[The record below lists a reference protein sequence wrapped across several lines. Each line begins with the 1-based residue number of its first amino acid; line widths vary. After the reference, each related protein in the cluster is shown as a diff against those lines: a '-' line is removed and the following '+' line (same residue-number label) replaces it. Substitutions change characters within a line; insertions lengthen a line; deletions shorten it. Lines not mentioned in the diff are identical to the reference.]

1 MDTKSKSSKISY
13 IVNPIIL
20 IILIITS
27 IAMVSTYFKIEEKAK
42 ERQYPAFEYYDFVN
56 DLSKTNY
63 VLYHDIIEKK
73 ENKTIYPSDIFMKK
87 NNNYI
92 SNQQENFEHQYQ
104 VSIDNFNR
112 QFSSWKSTLNNSL
125 KNLEYYAI
133 NKADNNSYS
142 NNEQL
147 KTLLENEKLDETTL
161 NGLKE
166 KYSFYVVIDFDNR
179 GNKSIKNIYGAKAEV
194 ILDNIVH
201 ESSYERGDRY
211 YTFNN
216 ITDATFVYAVPKD
229 LKYVDNIN
237 HYMSIASR
245 SGYTDATAGS
255 TIVFLVIIILLALAI
270 PYKFLKEVFWFKGLS
285 KIPLEIN
292 VAIIIFGFCILM
304 GGGET
309 IVFPTLNGNFYDF
322 LSKTTI
328 KYSYLGYIIDVIN
341 VLYWAIGFSIVFM
354 AITLIKHIFKT
365 GFKSYMKEKS
375 LVIKLLRWIVQK
387 FHGFSDYLK
396 SIDLREK
403 TDKKLLLILGLNF
416 LIIVIMCSMWFIGII
431 FAIVYSSVLFIYVKK
446 YIEDLQK
453 KYKKLLEATNE
464 IAKGNLEVSIE
475 EDLGVFNPFRE
486 EIENIEKGFKN
497 AVDEEV
503 KSQKMKTE
511 LISNVSHDLK
521 TPLTSIITYIDLL
534 KDESLDIEKRKSYL
548 DTLDRKSQRLK
559 DLIEDLFEVS
569 KVNSGNITL
578 NIIDVDIVSL
588 IKQTQLELDDKIKK
602 ASLTIKNNFPQEKI
616 ILPLDSQRTYRI
628 FENLMMNIVK
638 YSMANS
644 RVYIDI
650 IDEEHKVMVV
660 LKNMSHTELNFNP
673 DEIVERF
680 VRGDKSRNTEGSGL
694 GLAIAKSFTE
704 LQGGKFN
711 IEIDGDLF
719 KVVLTFQKM
728 G

>member
-1 MDTKSKSSKISY
+1 
-13 IVNPIIL
+13 
-20 IILIITS
+20 
-27 IAMVSTYFKIEEKAK
+27 MVSTYFKIEEKAK

-216 ITDATFVYAVPKD
+216 VTDATFVYAVPKD
-229 LKYVDNIN
+229 LKYVDSIN
-237 HYMSIASR
+237 HYMSIAGR

-309 IVFPTLNGNFYDF
+309 IVFPTLNGNFYDL

-341 VLYWAIGFSIVFM
+341 VLYWSVGFSIAFTAV
-354 AITLIKHIFKT
+354 ILIKHIFKT

-375 LVIKLLRWIVQK
+375 LVVKILRWIGQK
-387 FHGFSDYLK
+387 FHRFSHYLK
-396 SIDLREK
+396 SIDLRKK
-403 TDKKLLLILGLNF
+403 TDKKLLVILGLNF

-431 FAIVYSSVLFIYVKK
+431 VAIVYSSVLFIYVKK
-446 YIEDLQK
+446 YIEDLQR

-475 EDLGVFNPFRE
+475 EDLGVFNPFKE

-534 KDESLDIEKRKSYL
+534 KDESLDIEKRKNYL

-650 IDEEHKVMVV
+650 IEEEDKVMVV
-660 LKNMSHTELNFNP
+660 LKNMSNTELNFNP

>member
-1 MDTKSKSSKISY
+1 
-13 IVNPIIL
+13 
-20 IILIITS
+20 
-27 IAMVSTYFKIEEKAK
+27 MVSTYFKIEEKAK
-42 ERQYPAFEYYDFVN
+42 ENQYPPFEYYDFVN

-179 GNKSIKNIYGAKAEV
+179 GNKSVKDIYGAKSEV

-201 ESSYERGDRY
+201 ESSYERGDKY

-229 LKYVDNIN
+229 LKYVDSIN

-270 PYKFLKEVFWFKGLS
+270 PYKFLKEVFWFNELS

-292 VAIIIFGFCILM
+292 IAIIIFGFCMLI

-341 VLYWAIGFSIVFM
+341 VLYWVIGFSIVFM

-375 LVIKLLRWIVQK
+375 LVIKILRWIVQK

-486 EIENIEKGFKN
+486 QIENIEKGFKN

-588 IKQTQLELDDKIKK
+588 IKQTQLELDDKIKR

-650 IDEEHKVMVV
+650 IDEEDKVMVV

-728 G
+728 S